1 MSLKCKIMRVDK
13 DTIASH
19 HILIFPC
26 QIFIRRQIGQRRDIQ
41 DKYTSSYTTSLV
53 NRSLIDIFSIRV
65 GFISV
70 DLIFLKISYLQY
82 FFIEQRNLQQEAY
95 HIYNMA
101 SVEDQ
106 DIDIRR
112 REDAIAEV
120 KALKGREYG
129 KGITRCCHEE
139 FIKP

>member
-1 MSLKCKIMRVDK
+1 MRVERIPSIVSLLGEFF
-13 DTIASH
+13 T
-19 HILIFPC
+19 LC
-26 QIFIRRQIGQRRDIQ
+26 QIFIRRQGWRDIH
-41 DKYTSSYTTSLV
+41 KYTSSYTTSVV
-53 NRSLIDIFSIRV
+53 NRSLINIFSIRV

-70 DLIFLKISYLQY
+70 DLVFLKIS
-82 FFIEQRNLQQEAY
+82 FIFNTFSKNNAICNLHRR
-95 HIYNMA
+95 HIINYNMA

-112 REDAIAEV
+112 REDAINEV

-129 KGITRCCHEE
+129 KGVTRCCHEE